1 MSEYPFDNNNF
12 ENNENQVNNT
22 EPAGYVFDPD
32 RYADYE
38 QVTPPQKKKSKGAL
52 VFVSVMLIAFIVGG
66 IAIGAP
72 FFKNDEND
80 GSANK
85 PGTSQNG
92 DIVLQDRPD
101 DDNVISADGKL
112 TTEQVAEQVSPSVVG
127 ILCYS
132 SYNTVD
138 ASSSG
143 SGIIM
148 SKDGYIVT
156 NAHVVEGAV
165 GISVKM
171 EDGTEYTAKL
181 IGADSKTDLAV
192 VKIEGENFQFAQ
204 FGNSDQLKRGEM
216 VVAIGNPGGMDLY
229 GSVTV
234 GYVSGLNRT
243 LDSGD
248 AYSLSLIQT
257 DAAINPGNSGGA
269 LVNMYGQVIGINSAK
284 IAATEYEGIGFA
296 ISINDAKPIIE
307 SLIENGYVKNRVKLG
322 ITVTE
327 LTETLAN
334 MNNVPKG
341 LYIRGVV
348 RGGSMDGTG
357 AMVGDIITHI
367 NGQRVETYNDLQA
380 ELVKH
385 TPGEQISV
393 TLYRR
398 LSSTTNKTLDVTVTL
413 QEDTGIN

>member
-1 MSEYPFDNNNF
+1 MSEYPFDNNN
-12 ENNENQVNNT
+12 NNENQSGNT
-22 EPAGYVFDPD
+22 ESSGYVFDPD

-38 QVTPPQKKKSKGAL
+38 QVIQPQKKKSKGAL
-52 VFVSVMLIAFIVGG
+52 VFVSVMLVAFIAGG

-72 FFKNDEND
+72 YFKAGDSD
-80 GSANK
+80 GDTNK

-101 DDNVISADGKL
+101 DDNVIPADGKL
-112 TTEQVAEQVSPSVVG
+112 STEQVAEQVSPSVVG

-156 NAHVVEGAV
+156 NAHVVENAV

-192 VKIEGENFQFAQ
+192 VKIEGENFQFAK

-216 VVAIGNPGGMDLY
+216 VVAIGNPGGMNLY

-243 LDSGD
+243 LDKGD
-248 AYSLSLIQT
+248 VYSLSLIQT

-269 LVNMYGQVIGINSAK
+269 LVNMYGQVIGINSSK
-284 IAATEYEGIGFA
+284 IAATEFEGIGFA

-385 TPGEQISV
+385 NPGDQISV

-398 LSSTTNKTLDVTVTL
+398 LSSTTNKTLDVTVVL
-413 QEDTGIN
+413 QEDTGVN

>member
-1 MSEYPFDNNNF
+1 MSDYNNF
-12 ENNENQVNNT
+12 NDFDSKDDNQNE
-22 EPAGYVFDPD
+22 GYVFDPEQ
-32 RYADYE
+32 YSDY
-38 QVTPPQKKKSKGAL
+38 TSPAPSPKKKKSKGPI
-52 VFVSVMLIAFIVGG
+52 VFISVMLVAFIAGG

-72 FFKNDEND
+72 YLNRGDSGTPDIGQSDKNDPD
-80 GSANK
+80 S
-85 PGTSQNG
+85 

-101 DDNVISADGKL
+101 DSNDDVVTQDGKL

-132 SYNTVD
+132 SYNTVTP
-138 ASSSG
+138 SSSG

-156 NAHVVEGAV
+156 NAHVVKDAV
-165 GISVKM
+165 GISVRL

-181 IGADSKTDLAV
+181 VGSDSKTDLAV
-192 VKIEGENFQFAQ
+192 IKIDGTNFDFAE

-234 GYVSGLNRT
+234 GYVSGLNRI
-243 LDSGD
+243 LDESD
-248 AYSLSLIQT
+248 AYSLHLIQT

-269 LVNMYGQVIGINSAK
+269 LVNMYGQVVGINSSK

-327 LTETLAN
+327 LTDTLAN

-341 LYIRGVV
+341 LYIRSVIK
-348 RGGSMDGTG
+348 GGSMDGTG

-367 NGQRVETYNDLQA
+367 NGNRVESYNDLQN
-380 ELVKH
+380 ELKKH
-385 TPGEQISV
+385 TPGEQVNV

-398 LSSTTNKTLDVTVTL
+398 LSTTTNRTVDVTVTL
-413 QEDTGIN
+413 QEDTGEQ